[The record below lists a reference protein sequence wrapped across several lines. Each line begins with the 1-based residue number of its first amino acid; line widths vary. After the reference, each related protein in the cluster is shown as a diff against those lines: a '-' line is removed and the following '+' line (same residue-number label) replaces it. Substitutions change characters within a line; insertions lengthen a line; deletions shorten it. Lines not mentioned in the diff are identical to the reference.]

1 MLNRMFIT
9 AMIVVGLISGAAY
22 ARTYLSI
29 QDAQKLMFPNSKLTR
44 VPVTFTDA
52 QLEVIRDRSGVRE
65 PEKGDQIWHAANG
78 GWFMIQQVVGK
89 HEMITY
95 AIGINP
101 DGSVKHIEIL
111 EYVESYGY
119 EVAEQN
125 WLKQFYGKTVASG
138 FKLGKDVDS
147 ISGATLS
154 CKHLVDGVKRDLVAY
169 DTVLKTLK

>member
-1 MLNRMFIT
+1 MLKRFFIF
-9 AMIVVGLISGAAY
+9 AAVIVGLLSGMAY

-29 QDAQKLMFPNSKLTR
+29 QDAQKLMFPNTKLTK

-78 GWFMIQQVVGK
+78 GWFMVQQVVGK

-111 EYVESYGY
+111 DYVESYGY
-119 EVAEQN
+119 EVAEQS
-125 WLKQFYGKTVASG
+125 WLKQLYGKTVASTL
-138 FKLGKDVDS
+138 KLGKDVDS

-154 CKHLVDGVKRDLVAY
+154 CKHLTDGVKRDLVAY
-169 DTVLKTLK
+169 DTVLKNLK

>member
-1 MLNRMFIT
+1 MLKRLFILS
-9 AMIVVGLISGAAY
+9 AIVVGLISGAAY
-22 ARTYLSI
+22 ARTFMSI
-29 QDAQKLMFPNSKLTR
+29 QDAQKLMFPNTKLTKT
-44 VPVTFTDA
+44 PVTFSEA
-52 QLEVIRDRSGVRE
+52 QLDVIRDRSGVRE

-119 EVAEQN
+119 EVAEQS
-125 WLKQFYGKTVASG
+125 WLKQFYGKTVANT

-154 CKHLVDGVKRDLVAY
+154 CKHLADGVKRDLVAY
-169 DTVLKTLK
+169 DTVLKNIK

>member
-1 MLNRMFIT
+1 MFKRLLILSAIT
-9 AMIVVGLISGAAY
+9 IGLVSGAAY
-22 ARTYLSI
+22 ARTFMSI
-29 QDAQKLMFPNSKLTR
+29 QDAQKLMFPNTKLTPM
-44 VPVTFTDA
+44 PVTFTEA

-95 AIGINP
+95 AIGLNP

-119 EVAEQN
+119 EVAEQS
-125 WLKQFYGKTVASG
+125 WLKQFYGKTVANT

-154 CKHLVDGVKRDLVAY
+154 CKHLADGVKRDLVAY
-169 DTVLKTLK
+169 DTVLKNLK

>member
-1 MLNRMFIT
+1 MLKRLLILFMLLI
-9 AMIVVGLISGAAY
+9 GLISGVAY
-22 ARTYLSI
+22 ARTFMSI
-29 QDAQKLMFPNSKLTR
+29 QDAQKLIFPNTKLTK
-44 VPVTFTDA
+44 VPVSFTEA

-65 PEKGDQIWHAANG
+65 VEKGDQIWHTASG

-119 EVAEQN
+119 EVAEQS
-125 WLKQFYGKTVASG
+125 WLKQFYGKTVAST

-154 CKHLVDGVKRDLVAY
+154 CKHLTDGVKRDLVAY

>member
-1 MLNRMFIT
+1 MLKRMFIT

-154 CKHLVDGVKRDLVAY
+154 CKHLTDGVKRDLIAY

>member
-1 MLNRMFIT
+1 MLKRMFIT
-9 AMIVVGLISGAAY
+9 AMIVAGLISGAAY

-119 EVAEQN
+119 EAAEQS
-125 WLKQFYGKTVASG
+125 WLKQFYGKTVAST

-154 CKHLVDGVKRDLVAY
+154 CKHLTDGVKRDLVAY

>member
-1 MLNRMFIT
+1 MLKRMFIT

>member
-1 MLNRMFIT
+1 MFKRFFILG
-9 AMIVVGLISGAAY
+9 ALIIGLISGAAY
-22 ARTYLSI
+22 ARTFMSI
-29 QDAQKLMFPNSKLTR
+29 QDAQKLMFPNTKLTK

-78 GWFMIQQVVGK
+78 GWFMVQQVVGK

-101 DGSVKHIEIL
+101 DGAVKHIEIL

-119 EVAEQN
+119 EVAEQS
-125 WLKQFYGKTVASG
+125 WLKQFYGKTVANT

-154 CKHLVDGVKRDLVAY
+154 CKHLADGVKRDLVAY
-169 DTVLKTLK
+169 DTVLKNLK

>member
-1 MLNRMFIT
+1 MLKRMFIT

-44 VPVTFTDA
+44 VPVMFTDA

-125 WLKQFYGKTVASG
+125 WLKQLYGKTVANN

>member
-1 MLNRMFIT
+1 MLKRLFILAALVT
-9 AMIVVGLISGAAY
+9 ALLSGVAY
-22 ARTYLSI
+22 ARTFASI
-29 QDAQKLMFPNSKLTR
+29 QDAQKLMFPNTKLTK

-65 PEKGDQIWHAANG
+65 PERGDQIWRTPQG

-111 EYVESYGY
+111 EYIESYGY
-119 EVAEQN
+119 EVAEQS
-125 WLKQFYGKTVASG
+125 WLKQFYGKNVTNNL
-138 FKLGKDVDS
+138 KLGKDVDS

-154 CKHLVDGVKRDLVAY
+154 CKHLADGVKRDLVAY
-169 DTVLKTLK
+169 DTVLKPLK

>member
-1 MLNRMFIT
+1 MFKRYLLG
-9 AMIVVGLISGAAY
+9 ALVVVGMISGLAY
-22 ARTYLSI
+22 ARTFISV
-29 QDAQKLMFPNSKLTR
+29 QDAQKLIFPNTKLTH
-44 VPVTFTDA
+44 VPVTFNDA

-65 PEKGDQIWHAANG
+65 PEKGDQIWRTSNG
-78 GWFMIQQVVGK
+78 GWFMVQQVVGK

-101 DGSVKHIEIL
+101 DGTVKHIEIL

-119 EVAEQN
+119 EVADQS
-125 WLKQFYGKTVASG
+125 WLKQFYGKTVANT

-154 CKHLVDGVKRDLVAY
+154 CKHLADGVKRDLVAY

>member
-1 MLNRMFIT
+1 MLKRFLMLSAVI
-9 AMIVVGLISGAAY
+9 IGLVSGVAY
-22 ARTYLSI
+22 ARTFMSI
-29 QDAQKLMFPNSKLTR
+29 QDTQKLMFPNTKLTK
-44 VPVTFTDA
+44 VPVNFTEA
-52 QLEVIRDRSGVRE
+52 QLELIRDRSGVRE
-65 PEKGDQIWHAANG
+65 AEKGDQIWRTASG

-119 EVAEQN
+119 EVAEQS
-125 WLKQFYGKTVASG
+125 WLKQLYGKTVAST

-154 CKHLVDGVKRDLVAY
+154 CKHLTDGVKRDLVAY

>member
-1 MLNRMFIT
+1 MLKRLFILLS
-9 AMIVVGLISGAAY
+9 LIATLVSGVAF
-22 ARTYLSI
+22 ARTYISV
-29 QDAQKLMFPNSKLTR
+29 QDAQKLIFPNTKLTKL
-44 VPVTFTDA
+44 PVTFTDA

-65 PEKGDQIWHAANG
+65 PERGDQIWRTPQG
-78 GWFMIQQVVGK
+78 GIFMIQQVVGK

-111 EYVESYGY
+111 EYIESYGH

-125 WLKQFYGKTVASG
+125 WLKQFYGKNVSNT

-154 CKHLVDGVKRDLVAY
+154 CKHLTDGVKRDLVAY
-169 DTVLKTLK
+169 DTVLKPLK

>member
-1 MLNRMFIT
+1 MLKRFLIT
-9 AMIVVGLISGAAY
+9 AVAVIGLISGVAY
-22 ARTYLSI
+22 ARTFMSI
-29 QDAQKLMFPNSKLTR
+29 QDAQKLMFPNAKLTKL
-44 VPVTFTDA
+44 PVTFTDA
-52 QLEVIRDRSGVRE
+52 QLDVIRDRSGVRE
-65 PEKGDQIWHAANG
+65 PEKGDQIWHTPNG

-119 EVAEQN
+119 EVAEQS
-125 WLKQFYGKTVASG
+125 WLKQFYGKNVANN

-154 CKHLVDGVKRDLVAY
+154 CKHLADGVKRDLVAY
-169 DTVLKTLK
+169 DTVLKNLK

>member
-1 MLNRMFIT
+1 MLKRCLTI
-9 AMIVVGLISGAAY
+9 AAIVIGLISGVAY
-22 ARTYLSI
+22 ARTFMSI
-29 QDAQKLMFPNSKLTR
+29 QDAQKLMFGTTKLTK

-95 AIGINP
+95 AIGLNP

-119 EVAEQN
+119 EVAEQS
-125 WLKQFYGKTVASG
+125 WLKQFYGKTVANT

-154 CKHLVDGVKRDLVAY
+154 CKHLADGVKRDLVAY
-169 DTVLKTLK
+169 DTVLKNIK